1 MDSKTFNILAIS
13 AAISLVT
20 AGIVHSAYDTWTPEK
35 IEGEKLLPDFE
46 RYADN
51 IANVTLQKG
60 ETTLTLIKAKNGKW
74 SLSERDSYPVL
85 RNKVRG
91 LLGQVARTEL
101 VEAKTRDPKRY
112 NLLELGD
119 PAEKNAVSKRIKLS
133 DASGRVLSE
142 LVIGKQRLSAFGSGK
157 SGSYARRVGN
167 DQTWLANV
175 AIEVPLDI
183 TSWVDTT
190 FFKMPLDKVSAVTLT
205 PPDGK
210 AVRLV
215 LEAPEKKVDSAAS
228 KDVDDKKTATKP
240 AEPKFEFSSIPE
252 GKKLKDR
259 VDATQM
265 IKTLETLDL
274 KDVRKAGG
282 VEAPKDAEIF
292 QALVE
297 TKDEM
302 QLDMTVLKS
311 GKSDRWLTI
320 KVRSDGKDAEAA
332 KTIKAKVEGWEF
344 KIPDWRSEQI
354 FKTSADM
361 FEDQPKEKPVEDKKA
376 DSK

>member
-1 MDSKTFNILAIS
+1 
-13 AAISLVT
+13 
-20 AGIVHSAYDTWTPEK
+20 
-35 IEGEKLLPDFE
+35 
-46 RYADN
+46 
-51 IANVTLQKG
+51 
-60 ETTLTLIKAKNGKW
+60 
-74 SLSERDSYPVL
+74 
-85 RNKVRG
+85 
-91 LLGQVARTEL
+91 
-101 VEAKTRDPKRY
+101 
-112 NLLELGD
+112 
-119 PAEKNAVSKRIKLS
+119 
-133 DASGRVLSE
+133 
-142 LVIGKQRLSAFGSGK
+142 
-157 SGSYARRVGN
+157 
-167 DQTWLANV
+167 
-175 AIEVPLDI
+175 
-183 TSWVDTT
+183 
-190 FFKMPLDKVSAVTLT
+190 MPLDKVSAVTLT

>member
-157 SGSYARRVGN
+157 
-167 DQTWLANV
+167 
-175 AIEVPLDI
+175 
-183 TSWVDTT
+183 
-190 FFKMPLDKVSAVTLT
+190 
-205 PPDGK
+205 
-210 AVRLV
+210 
-215 LEAPEKKVDSAAS
+215 
-228 KDVDDKKTATKP
+228 
-240 AEPKFEFSSIPE
+240 
-252 GKKLKDR
+252 
-259 VDATQM
+259 
-265 IKTLETLDL
+265 
-274 KDVRKAGG
+274 
-282 VEAPKDAEIF
+282 
-292 QALVE
+292 
-297 TKDEM
+297 
-302 QLDMTVLKS
+302 
-311 GKSDRWLTI
+311 
-320 KVRSDGKDAEAA
+320 
-332 KTIKAKVEGWEF
+332 
-344 KIPDWRSEQI
+344 
-354 FKTSADM
+354 
-361 FEDQPKEKPVEDKKA
+361 
-376 DSK
+376 